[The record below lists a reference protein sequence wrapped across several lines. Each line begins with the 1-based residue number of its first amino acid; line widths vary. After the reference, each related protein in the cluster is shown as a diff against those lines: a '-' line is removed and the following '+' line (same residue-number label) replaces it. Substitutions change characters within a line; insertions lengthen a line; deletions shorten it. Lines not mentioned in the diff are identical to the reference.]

1 VKLALGP
8 NLYFWPR
15 QQTLDFYEAVA
26 DSPVD
31 IVYLGEAVCSKR
43 RELRTDDWIEVAR
56 KLSAAG
62 KQVVLSTLAL
72 LEAESELLTMRRI
85 CANGD
90 FLVEANDIA
99 AVQLLQQTGTP
110 FVSGPTINIYN
121 QRTLQI
127 LTEKGLQRWVM
138 PYELSRDTLADIQA
152 ERPTGVETEV
162 MVWGRIPLAYSA
174 RCYTARANNLPKD
187 RCEERCIEDPD
198 GKLMYTR
205 EDQAF
210 LAINGI
216 QTQSAQ
222 TYNLL
227 AQFGEM
233 SEMGVDIVRVSPQSV
248 HTMEVLDLCR
258 QAVSDPAK
266 GSALAAQAEQY
277 VAEGGSCLGYWYGGA
292 GFETTAEAAAAL

>member
-1 VKLALGP
+1 MATYSTRLFEELEDETGQATGYRSP
-8 NLYFWPR
+8 GSIS
-15 QQTLDFYEAVA
+15 VA
-26 DSPVD
+26 ADEERWQE
-31 IVYLGEAVCSKR
+31 I
-43 RELRTDDWIEVAR
+43 LRGASMAT
-56 KLSAAG
+56 S
-62 KQVVLSTLAL
+62 
-72 LEAESELLTMRRI
+72 
-85 CANGD
+85 C
-90 FLVEANDIA
+90 
-99 AVQLLQQTGTP
+99 
-110 FVSGPTINIYN
+110 
-121 QRTLQI
+121 
-127 LTEKGLQRWVM
+127 
-138 PYELSRDTLADIQA
+138 
-152 ERPTGVETEV
+152 GVETEV

-258 QAVSDPAK
+258 QAVIDPAK